1 MDYNE
6 KLEVANAYL
15 MDICG
20 CGWDELADV
29 NSLHDAE
36 TIEDIQ
42 SLCDDR
48 LAESGFPG

>member
-15 MDICG
+15 MDAVG
-20 CGWDELADV
+20 CGWNDLSDV

-36 TIEDIQ
+36 TVEDIQ